1 QTKEFFKIKSS
12 ADLENILSNIEDD
25 VLASILEKGN
35 TFLKSYVTKQPS
47 LIQE

>member
-1 QTKEFFKIKSS
+1 
-12 ADLENILSNIEDD
+12 
-25 VLASILEKGN
+25 EKGN

>member
-1 QTKEFFKIKSS
+1 
-12 ADLENILSNIEDD
+12 
-25 VLASILEKGN
+25 ASILEKGN

>member
-1 QTKEFFKIKSS
+1 
-12 ADLENILSNIEDD
+12 
-25 VLASILEKGN
+25 SILEKGN

>member
-1 QTKEFFKIKSS
+1 
-12 ADLENILSNIEDD
+12 
-25 VLASILEKGN
+25 LASILEKGN

>member
-1 QTKEFFKIKSS
+1 
-12 ADLENILSNIEDD
+12 D